1 MTDFGKFYTS
11 FTIVFLP
18 FIRKN
23 NFYFGIISSIMF
35 IGTPLISE
43 EQIQKKVRELA
54 YRISS
59 DYANK
64 DLLVIGIL
72 KGSFMFFSDLI
83 RHIKNPL
90 KIDFIIAS
98 SYIKDS
104 SSGEVKIHYFPR
116 EEITGKDVL
125 LVEDI
130 IDTGISLNTI
140 REKILSMNP
149 ASLKICVLLD
159 KAERR
164 VIDVPVDYLGFKI
177 PNKFVVGY
185 GLDYHEMFR
194 NLPYITVFKKEVK

>member
-1 MTDFGKFYTS
+1 
-11 FTIVFLP
+11 
-18 FIRKN
+18 
-23 NFYFGIISSIMF
+23 MF
-35 IGTPLISE
+35 IGTPLITE
-43 EQIQKKVRELA
+43 EQIQNKVKELA
-54 YRISS
+54 YKISS

-83 RHIKNPL
+83 RHIQTPL

-116 EEITGKDVL
+116 EEIQDKDVL
-125 LVEDI
+125 LVDDI
-130 IDTGISLNTI
+130 IDTGISLKTI

-149 ASLKICVLLD
+149 SSLKICVLLD
-159 KAERR
+159 KTERR
-164 VIDVPVDYLGFKI
+164 IVDVPVNYIGFKI

-194 NLPYITVFKKEVK
+194 NLPYITVFKKEIK

>member
-1 MTDFGKFYTS
+1 
-11 FTIVFLP
+11 
-18 FIRKN
+18 
-23 NFYFGIISSIMF
+23 MF

-43 EQIQKKVRELA
+43 DQIQKKVKELA
-54 YRISS
+54 YKISA

-64 DLLVIGIL
+64 DLLVIGVL

-83 RHIKNPL
+83 RYIQTPL
-90 KIDFIIAS
+90 KVDFIIAS

-116 EEITGKDVL
+116 EEIQGKDVL
-125 LVEDI
+125 LVDDI
-130 IDTGISLNTI
+130 IDTGISLKVI
-140 REKILSMNP
+140 REKILSINP
-149 ASLKICVLLD
+149 SSLKICVFLD
-159 KAERR
+159 KTERR
-164 VIDVPVDYLGFKI
+164 VVDVPVNYTGFKI

>member
-1 MTDFGKFYTS
+1 
-11 FTIVFLP
+11 
-18 FIRKN
+18 
-23 NFYFGIISSIMF
+23 MF

-43 EQIQKKVRELA
+43 EQIQKKVKELA

-83 RHIKNPL
+83 RHIQTPL
-90 KIDFIIAS
+90 KIDFVIAS
-98 SYIKDS
+98 SYIKDK

-116 EEITGKDVL
+116 EEIQGRDIL
-125 LVEDI
+125 LVDDI
-130 IDTGISLNTI
+130 IDTGISLKMI

-159 KAERR
+159 KTERR
-164 VIDVPVDYLGFKI
+164 VVDVQVDYTGFKI
-177 PNKFVVGY
+177 PNKFIVGY
-185 GLDYHEMFR
+185 GLDYQEMFR
-194 NLPYITVFKKEVK
+194 NLPYITIFKKEIK

>member
-1 MTDFGKFYTS
+1 
-11 FTIVFLP
+11 
-18 FIRKN
+18 
-23 NFYFGIISSIMF
+23 MF

-43 EQIQKKVRELA
+43 EQIQRKVRELA
-54 YRISS
+54 YNISS

-116 EEITGKDVL
+116 EEIQGKDVL

-164 VIDVPVDYLGFKI
+164 IIDVPIDYIGFKI

-185 GLDYHEMFR
+185 GLDYQEMFR
-194 NLPYITVFKKEVK
+194 NLPYITVFKKELK

>member
-1 MTDFGKFYTS
+1 
-11 FTIVFLP
+11 
-18 FIRKN
+18 
-23 NFYFGIISSIMF
+23 MF

-43 EQIQKKVRELA
+43 EQIQKKVKELA

-83 RHIKNPL
+83 RHIQTPL
-90 KIDFIIAS
+90 KIDFVIAS
-98 SYIKDS
+98 SYIKDK

-116 EEITGKDVL
+116 EEIQGRDIL
-125 LVEDI
+125 LVDDI
-130 IDTGISLNTI
+130 IDTGISLKII

-159 KAERR
+159 KTERR
-164 VIDVPVDYLGFKI
+164 VVDVQVDYTGFKI

-185 GLDYHEMFR
+185 GLDYQEMFR
-194 NLPYITVFKKEVK
+194 NLPYITIFKKEIK